1 MKNTV
6 PRGTARAVLV
16 IIDQP
21 FWLIGFDHI
30 LPCISRTYALRS
42 RRSQGLASWA
52 ITGVVMAS
60 IAAAQRIFVRVDIS
74 APMGLCACRTG
85 RGWGYGGFPAG
96 FQRGRRLAGSSPPC
110 ETRVTGR
117 DSGESVHPPII
128 LVDSAASGPQACRA
142 YSFKQSDVPD
152 PGFVHLHVHSSYS
165 LLEGALTIGKLAELA
180 KADRQPAL

>member
-74 APMGLCACRTG
+74 APIGCCDCRNG
-85 RGWGYGGFPAG
+85 RRWGYGGVRG
-96 FQRGRRLAGSSPPC
+96 GVLRGRGAGRSSPP
-110 ETRVTGR
+110 
-117 DSGESVHPPII
+117 
-128 LVDSAASGPQACRA
+128 RA
-142 YSFKQSDVPD
+142 D
-152 PGFVHLHVHSSYS
+152 
-165 LLEGALTIGKLAELA
+165 A
-180 KADRQPAL
+180 